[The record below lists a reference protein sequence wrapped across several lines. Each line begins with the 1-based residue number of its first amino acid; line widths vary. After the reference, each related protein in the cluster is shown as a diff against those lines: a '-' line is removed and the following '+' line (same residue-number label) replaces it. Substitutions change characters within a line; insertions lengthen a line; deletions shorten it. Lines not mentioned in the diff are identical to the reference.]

1 MPFALQR
8 SVRRNWGSV
17 AAQVGRTRRSVYT
30 VGEQRTRSRGLSDCQ
45 NAASTVS
52 GYETFI
58 ALRHLKSR
66 RKSFLSTITMIAI
79 LGVWLGVM
87 ALTSVVAVTGG
98 FQEAFRDRVLGIN
111 SHILVIKFGI
121 DFRDYREIEEQI
133 QKIDGIEATSPFIFH
148 EMIATHEK
156 KTAGILIKGIE
167 PLEVE
172 RVSDLPKYTKEEDVL
187 KQLVYDR
194 FPADGEKSRPKVL
207 IGKTLADKLDAGKGD
222 TIQITSPLE
231 SLDPDRWSST
241 EHRPSSNYFEVA
253 GVYDSGFYEYDSRLV
268 MTDFRALQDFFNQ
281 GDMVTGI
288 DIRVDD
294 VFGVAAIARDVKAV
308 IPPGRFRVLDWR
320 ELNHNLFT
328 SLGLQRLVLAVLF
341 FFIVVVASFNI
352 VGTLIMIVLDKQKEI
367 AILKSMGASRG
378 GIMKVFVIEGFIIG
392 AIGTL
397 NGLIGGLVVCLA
409 IKNTDFGLDP
419 TIYMIDYLPVR
430 IVPSEFLTV
439 GAAALVISLLA
450 TVGPAWWASR
460 WNPVEGLRHD

>member
-1 MPFALQR
+1 M
-8 SVRRNWGSV
+8 SS
-17 AAQVGRTRRSVYT
+17 
-30 VGEQRTRSRGLSDCQ
+30 
-45 NAASTVS
+45 
-52 GYETFI
+52 YETFI
-58 ALRHLKSR
+58 ALRHLRHR

-121 DFRDYREIEEQI
+121 DFRDYREIQEAIETV
-133 QKIDGIEATSPFIFH
+133 DGVEATSPFIFH
-148 EMIATHEK
+148 EMIATHGK

-172 RVSDLPKYTKEEDVL
+172 RVSDLPKYTEEPDVL
-187 KQLVYDR
+187 RELVYDR
-194 FPADGEKSRPKVL
+194 FPADGEKQRPRVL
-207 IGKTLADKLDAGKGD
+207 IGRTLSKKLDVKKGD

-253 GVYDSGFYEYDSRLV
+253 GIYDSGFYEYDSRLV
-268 MTDFRALQDFFNQ
+268 MADFRALQDFFNQ
-281 GDMVTGI
+281 GDRVTGI

-294 VFGVAAIARDVKAV
+294 VFGVAAIARDIQAV

-328 SLGLQRLVLAVLF
+328 SLGLQRLVLGVLF

-352 VGTLIMIVLDKQKEI
+352 IGTLIMIVLDKQKEI
-367 AILKSMGASRG
+367 AILKSMGAPRS

-392 AIGTL
+392 AIGTI

-409 IKNTDFGLDP
+409 IKHTDFGLDP

-430 IVPSEFLTV
+430 IVPQEFLAV
-439 GAAALVISLLA
+439 GGAALVISLFA
-450 TVGPAWWASR
+450 TIGPAWWASR

>member
-1 MPFALQR
+1 M
-8 SVRRNWGSV
+8 SS
-17 AAQVGRTRRSVYT
+17 
-30 VGEQRTRSRGLSDCQ
+30 
-45 NAASTVS
+45 
-52 GYETFI
+52 YETFI
-58 ALRHLKSR
+58 ALRHLRHR

-121 DFRDYREIEEQI
+121 DFRDYREIQEAIETV
-133 QKIDGIEATSPFIFH
+133 DGVEATSPFIFH
-148 EMIATHEK
+148 EMIATHGK

-172 RVSDLPKYTKEEDVL
+172 RVSDLPKYTEEPDVL
-187 KQLVYDR
+187 RELVYDR
-194 FPADGEKSRPKVL
+194 FPADGEKQRPRVL
-207 IGKTLADKLDAGKGD
+207 IGRTLSKKLDVKKGD

-253 GVYDSGFYEYDSRLV
+253 GIYDSGFYEYDSRLV
-268 MTDFRALQDFFNQ
+268 MADFRALQDFFNQ

-294 VFGVAAIARDVKAV
+294 VFGVAAIARDIQAV

-328 SLGLQRLVLAVLF
+328 SLGLQRLVLGVLF

-352 VGTLIMIVLDKQKEI
+352 IGTLIMIVLDKQKEI
-367 AILKSMGASRG
+367 AILKSMGAPRS

-392 AIGTL
+392 AIGTI

-409 IKNTDFGLDP
+409 IKHTDFGLDP

-430 IVPSEFLTV
+430 IVPQEFLAV
-439 GAAALVISLLA
+439 GGAALVISLFA
-450 TVGPAWWASR
+450 TIGPAWWASR

>member
-1 MPFALQR
+1 
-8 SVRRNWGSV
+8 
-17 AAQVGRTRRSVYT
+17 
-30 VGEQRTRSRGLSDCQ
+30 
-45 NAASTVS
+45 
-52 GYETFI
+52 
-58 ALRHLKSR
+58 
-66 RKSFLSTITMIAI
+66 MIAI

-87 ALTSVVAVTGG
+87 SLTSVVAVTGG

-121 DFRDYREIEEQI
+121 DFRDYRDV
-133 QKIDGIEATSPFIFH
+133 QKSLEAVDGIEATSPFIFH
-148 EMIATHEK
+148 EMIATHGR

-172 RVSDLPKYTKEEDVL
+172 RVSDLPKYTTEPGVL
-187 KQLVYDR
+187 KKLVYDR
-194 FPADGEKSRPKVL
+194 FPADGEKARPRIL
-207 IGKTLADKLDAGKGD
+207 IGRNLAEKLEAKTGE

-231 SLDPDRWSST
+231 SLDPDRWSSSD
-241 EHRPSSNYFEVA
+241 HRPSSNYFEIA
-253 GVYDSGFYEYDSRLV
+253 GIYDSGFYEYDSRLV
-268 MTDFRALQDFFNQ
+268 MADYRALQDFFNQ

-294 VFGVAAIARDVKAV
+294 VFGVAQIGRDIKAV

-367 AILKSMGASRG
+367 AILKSMGASRF
-378 GIMKVFVIEGFIIG
+378 GIMKIFVIEGFIIG
-392 AIGTL
+392 AVGTL
-397 NGLIGGLVVCLA
+397 NGLIGGLIVCYA
-409 IKNTDFGLDP
+409 IKHTDFGLDP

-430 IVPSEFLTV
+430 IVPSEFLAV
-439 GAAALVISLLA
+439 GAAALFISLFA
-450 TVGPAWWASR
+450 TIGPAWWASR